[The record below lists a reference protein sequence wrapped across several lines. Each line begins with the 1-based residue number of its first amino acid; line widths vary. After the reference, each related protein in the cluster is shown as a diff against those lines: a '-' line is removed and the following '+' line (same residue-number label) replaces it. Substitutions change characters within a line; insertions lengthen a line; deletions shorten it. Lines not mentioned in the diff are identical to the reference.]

1 VVKRKDGTSAEGGVV
16 KPGDVQSEQDA
27 LGAGAPPLDVST
39 VPAPSE
45 RRSRA
50 PEWFLHHDDGE
61 KTLEIGVSGFLMSG
75 AHGGAVTGA
84 SPYVVAEAAHGI
96 FLRPS
101 LAFGRT
107 IGTPAVGD
115 SRGTW
120 LDSRLD
126 TCLRVPGLYS
136 TGAGLQLDLCAGGDL
151 GVTVDDTSR
160 SFPFAALGPS
170 LDMRGELGTSLAV
183 TLRGVFGVNLLSSAD
198 LWSGR
203 IELAMSWG
211 LR

>member
-1 VVKRKDGTSAEGGVV
+1 V
-16 KPGDVQSEQDA
+16 PSEQGEP
-27 LGAGAPPLDVST
+27 LESLDVSPI
-39 VPAPSE
+39 PAPSE
-45 RRSRA
+45 RRSRES
-50 PEWFLHHDDGE
+50 EWFLHHDDGE
-61 KTLEIGVSGFLMSG
+61 RTLEIGASGFLMSG
-75 AHGGAVTGA
+75 AHGGAVTGT

-107 IGTPAVGD
+107 IGTPAAGD

-151 GVTVDDTSR
+151 GVTVDDAAG
-160 SFPFAALGPS
+160 SFPFVALGPS
-170 LDMRGELGTSLAV
+170 LDIRGELGKSLAV